1 MEDKSFAGPFD
12 TQREA
17 MLNIMGMKD
26 WTVRVVTLEN
36 GIEAV
41 EAGGRIKSYLHPHRS
56 GGIKDRQVDKRLV
69 DDFGAWS
76 IDELSEGE
84 LAEYLAEDCNPS

>member
-1 MEDKSFAGPFD
+1 MVFPSPMFYAEY
-12 TQREA
+12 RR
-17 MLNIMGMKD
+17 L
-26 WTVRVVTLEN
+26 LELAAKHRLPA
-36 GIEAV
+36 IYVFREAV